1 MAVRTSMS
9 ALLARVR
16 VLISDTVPGT
26 VGQLLPPLPPAP
38 TTAATG
44 GTVLAG
50 IYQALITYVNVN
62 GESVGSAAGA
72 VTTTGSTSTITIPSP
87 APSGAATGWYAYVSQ
102 ANGSVLTR
110 QQAAGSP
117 STIGV
122 SLVLTAPPTSS
133 GANPPTVNT
142 SGATVFTDQQVQ
154 DWLDRTRQLV
164 RYEQMTP
171 APDIVPPASGPAPA
185 QFNWATYVSR
195 FGDWEAN
202 EFLQGNLPGGI
213 SWQLLT
219 PLTSDELT
227 GRWTFDVTLPTI
239 STSIPAQL
247 PPVFIS
253 GFIYDPYL
261 AAAELLEMWA
271 ASLTDAFDF
280 ESDGQ
285 RFWRSQRMH
294 GKLALA
300 KTYRMQAKPVVTQ
313 LVRSDMQASTSI
325 QPVHLIGESND
336 FGR

>member
-1 MAVRTSMS
+1 MS

-16 VLISDTVPGT
+16 LLAGDTVPGT
-26 VGQLLPPLPPAP
+26 AGQLTPPLPPVP
-38 TTAATG
+38 TTAASG

-50 IYQALITYVNVN
+50 TYQVLVTYVNVT
-62 GESVGSAAGA
+62 GETLGSAAGT

-87 APSGAATGWYAYVSQ
+87 APSGAATGYYAYVSQ

-110 QQAAGSP
+110 QEAPGSP
-117 STIGV
+117 TTIGV
-122 SLVLTAPPTSS
+122 SLVLTAPPTNT
-133 GANPPTVNT
+133 GANPPTSNT
-142 SGATVFTDQQVQ
+142 SGATVFSDQQVQ
-154 DWLDRTRQLV
+154 DWLDRSRQLV
-164 RYEQMTP
+164 RYELLTP

-195 FGDWEAN
+195 YGDWESN

-253 GFIYDPYL
+253 GFVYDPYL

-271 ASLTDAFDF
+271 AQLTDAFDF

-285 RFWRSQRMH
+285 RFHRSQRLR
-294 GKLALA
+294 GKLELA
-300 KTYRMQAKPVVTQ
+300 RAYRMQAKPVTVS
-313 LVRSDMQASTSI
+313 LVRGDMQASTAI